1 MKNMLVDNFAIDQVE
16 MRQAYCDA
24 LIDVARQNPYVL
36 DIEAD
41 VQYSMGTKRFKE
53 IFPERS
59 INCGIME
66 AHAVGFC
73 GGLSAMGYIP
83 FFHAFGVFA
92 TRRAFDQVFLALAYQ
107 DMNVKIIGGDAG
119 VTATTNGGTHMP
131 FEDMGLMRLVPDM
144 TVIEPADSA
153 MYPYAVH
160 YMANTYGNFYLR
172 SCRRK
177 VMKIYGDNVQF
188 TIGRA
193 NTLTQGGDIAIIAC
207 GIMVYEAL
215 KAREILLKQGIEAR
229 VIDMHTVKPLDFECV
244 KTAAMECGAIVTA
257 ENHNVKG
264 GLGEAVCAG
273 LAQEYPVPVELVGV
287 NDMFGQVGDQSY
299 LMKVYGLTAENIA
312 EKAIRCLRRKTK

>member
-1 MKNMLVDNFAIDQVE
+1 
-16 MRQAYCDA
+16 
-24 LIDVARQNPYVL
+24 
-36 DIEAD
+36 
-41 VQYSMGTKRFKE
+41 
-53 IFPERS
+53 
-59 INCGIME
+59 
-66 AHAVGFC
+66 
-73 GGLSAMGYIP
+73 
-83 FFHAFGVFA
+83 
-92 TRRAFDQVFLALAYQ
+92 
-107 DMNVKIIGGDAG
+107 
-119 VTATTNGGTHMP
+119 
-131 FEDMGLMRLVPDM
+131 
-144 TVIEPADSA
+144 
-153 MYPYAVH
+153 
-160 YMANTYGNFYLR
+160 
-172 SCRRK
+172 
-177 VMKIYGDNVQF
+177 MKIYGDNVQF

-229 VIDMHTVKPLDFECV
+229 VIDMHTVKPLDVECV